1 MVESKEIIDEF
12 DDLGFTLEN
21 PQVIQK
27 LCTFYLFN
35 FWSLSINVCSSN
47 LWCKE
52 KKAAKI
58 YLKKIKKRP
67 YNILKFLRNDT
78 V

>member
-27 LCTFYLFN
+27 LCTFCDLYG
-35 FWSLSINVCSSN
+35 INQ
-47 LWCKE
+47 
-52 KKAAKI
+52 
-58 YLKKIKKRP
+58 KKISRKQQ
-67 YNILKFLRNDT
+67 KFT
-78 V
+78 

>member
-27 LCTFYLFN
+27 LCTFCDLYGINQKKISREYLRFAM
-35 FWSLSINVCSSN
+35 
-47 LWCKE
+47 E
-52 KKAAKI
+52 KKEYNEPSCGQQTI
-58 YLKKIKKRP
+58 SDTSNDLYL
-67 YNILKFLRNDT
+67 LQS
-78 V
+78 